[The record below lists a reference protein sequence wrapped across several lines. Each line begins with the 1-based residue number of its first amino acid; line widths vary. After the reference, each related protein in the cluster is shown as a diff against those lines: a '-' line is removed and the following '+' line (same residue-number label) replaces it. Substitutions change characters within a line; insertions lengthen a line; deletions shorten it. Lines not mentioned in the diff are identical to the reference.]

1 MADPITTTT
10 AGQVRGVSLDGAV
23 RFLGIPYAAAP
34 VGDLRFAAPAPHP
47 AWDGVREATASG
59 PNAPQ
64 IIRPFPALDIAPLV
78 GEGWVRGDD
87 YLTVNIWTPDLKASG
102 LPVMVWI
109 HGGAFVAG
117 CNDTPVQ
124 DGTAFARSGVVCM
137 MINYRMGIDGF
148 VAIDGVP
155 TNLGLRDQI
164 SALEWVRDNAAAFG
178 GDPDNVTVFGESA
191 GAMSLADLVT
201 SPLAQG
207 LMRRAIIQS
216 GHGEMV
222 RSIPVAKK
230 LASKLAKLLH
240 ITPDKAGF
248 AGRSAEEG
256 LAAMEKVQLPGSG
269 LDLREPNGREPAYG
283 LSKFLPVFGDDVLP
297 EPPMQALARGAGSKI
312 DVLIGSNAEE
322 MNLYFVP
329 TGVKK
334 SFNRLLAWLLLR
346 GVMPRAWAVLNAYG
360 AGKGEGGGAVMTRA
374 MSDLVFRLPARR
386 FAAAHQGRTHVYEFD
401 WGSPAFNGQLGAC
414 HAIEVPFVFNTLA
427 CCTGPNGF
435 VGENP
440 PQALADRVHG
450 LWVQFAKD
458 GTLPW
463 PEYKDLSGPVYR
475 LEAGV
480 AAPEPAWPAAA
491 FWP

>member
-10 AGQVRGVSLDGAV
+10 SGQVRGVALDGAV

-34 VGDLRFAAPAPHP
+34 VGELRFAAPAPHP
-47 AWDGVREATASG
+47 AWDGVRDATVSG

-64 IIRPFPALDIAPLV
+64 IIRPFPGLDIIPLV
-78 GEGWVRGDD
+78 GAGWVRGDD
-87 YLTVNIWTPDLKASG
+87 YLTANVWTPELKASG

-109 HGGAFVAG
+109 HGGSFVAG
-117 CNDTPVQ
+117 CGDTPVQ
-124 DGTAFARSGVVCM
+124 DGAAFARSGVVCVT
-137 MINYRMGIDGF
+137 INYRMGIDGF

-164 SALEWVRDNAAAFG
+164 AALAWVRDNAAAFG
-178 GDPDNVTVFGESA
+178 GDPANVTVFGESA
-191 GAMSLADLVT
+191 GAMSIADLVA

-207 LMRRAIIQS
+207 LMKRAIIQS

-222 RSIPVAKK
+222 RSIPVARK
-230 LASKLAKLLH
+230 LAAKLAKMLR
-240 ITPDKAGF
+240 ITPDRAGF
-248 AGRSAEEG
+248 RTVPAETG
-256 LAAMEKVQLPGSG
+256 LAAMEKVQLPTAG
-269 LDLREPNGREPAYG
+269 LDLRESNGREPAYG

-297 EPPMQALARGAGSKI
+297 DHPTQALAKGVGSDI

-329 TGVKK
+329 TGVKAK
-334 SFNRLLAWLLLR
+334 FNGLLAWFLLR
-346 GVMPRAWAVLNAYG
+346 GSMPKAWAVLRAYG
-360 AGKGEGGGAVMTRA
+360 MGKGEGGGVVMTRA
-374 MSDLVFRLPARR
+374 MGDLVFRLPARR

-401 WGSPAFNGQLGAC
+401 WRSPAFGGELGAC

-427 CCTGPNGF
+427 CCSGPDGF
-435 VGENP
+435 VGEAP

-463 PEYKDLSGPVYR
+463 PEYKDLSSPVYR

-480 AAPEPAWPAAA
+480 AAPEPAYPAAA